1 MVAARGGWRASADHP
16 GSRLIRS
23 AQAPTRRDRYGSL
36 VRVRKAV
43 IPAAG
48 LGTRFLPATKATPKE
63 MLPLVDKPGIQ
74 YVVEEAVRAGI
85 TDILIVTGRSKKTV
99 EDHFDRS
106 PELEAVLARSGKEE
120 QAERMRA
127 IADLANVHFV
137 RQHEARG
144 LGHAVGM
151 ARYHVGDEPFAVL
164 LPDDLM
170 AEDSTVLADMV
181 DANERTGASVLAVKR
196 FGPDEISAYGVV
208 DTEGDPD
215 GALVTVTG
223 MVEKPAAT
231 DAPSDLAIMG
241 RYVLAPQIF
250 DFIERLTPGA
260 GGELQLTDA
269 MLGLLQS
276 GGDFLGLTF
285 DTGRYD
291 TGNKLDWLRATIEVA
306 LQHPELGK
314 DFRDVL
320 GEIARREEL

>member
-1 MVAARGGWRASADHP
+1 M
-16 GSRLIRS
+16 
-23 AQAPTRRDRYGSL
+23 T
-36 VRVRKAV
+36 VRKAV

-106 PELEAVLARSGKEE
+106 PELEASLEKAGKDA
-120 QAERMRA
+120 QAKAMRA
-127 IADLANVHFV
+127 IAVMADVHFV
-137 RQHEARG
+137 RQHEPRG

-151 ARYHVGDEPFAVL
+151 ARHHVGDEPFVVL

-170 AEDSTVLADMV
+170 AEDSTLLTDMV
-181 DANERTGASVLAVKR
+181 AAHERTGTSVVALKQ

-208 DTEGDPD
+208 APSGPADAHGVIPVAD
-215 GALVTVTG
+215 
-223 MVEKPAAT
+223 MVEKPKAA

-241 RYVLAPQIF
+241 RYLLTPDIF
-250 DFIERLTPGA
+250 DFIANLTPGA

-269 MLGLLQS
+269 MRGLAKVQ
-276 GGDFLGLTF
+276 GFHGVTF
-285 DTGRYD
+285 TTGRFD
-291 TGNKLDWLRATIEVA
+291 TGNKLDWLRATVEVA
-306 LQHPELGK
+306 LKHDELGGP
-314 DFRDVL
+314 FRQVL
-320 GEIARREEL
+320 AEIVRREGI

>member
-1 MVAARGGWRASADHP
+1 MTLGGPLTPGEVTAHSVAFM
-16 GSRLIRS
+16 
-23 AQAPTRRDRYGSL
+23 
-36 VRVRKAV
+36 RVRKAV

-48 LGTRFLPATKATPKE
+48 LGTRFLPATKSTPKE

-85 TDILIVTGRSKKTV
+85 TDILIVTGRSKKTI

-106 PELEAVLARSGKEE
+106 PELEASLERSGKEAVAK
-120 QAERMRA
+120 QMRA
-127 IADLANVHFV
+127 IAEMADVHFV

-151 ARYHVGDEPFAVL
+151 ARQHVGDEPFVVL

-170 AEDSTVLADMV
+170 AEDATLLADMV
-181 DANERTGASVLAVKR
+181 AAHERTGTSVVALKQ

-208 DTEGDPD
+208 APSGPADEHGVVPVAD
-215 GALVTVTG
+215 
-223 MVEKPAAT
+223 MVEKPKAA

-241 RYVLAPQIF
+241 RYLLTPAIF
-250 DFIERLTPGA
+250 DFIANLTPGA

-269 MLGLLQS
+269 MRGLARVE
-276 GGDFLGLTF
+276 GFHGVTF

-291 TGNKLDWLRATIEVA
+291 TGNKLDWLRATVEVA
-306 LQHPELGK
+306 LGHPELGGP
-314 DFRDVL
+314 FRAVL
-320 GEIARREEL
+320 AEIARREGL